1 MGYRKLTSEQARV
14 VVNAQALFTQYEA
27 HRIDSGKV
35 AGSMHWK
42 TINGTQYL
50 YRAFSHGRN
59 TSLGRRCSST
69 EALMLRFK
77 SQQQEYK
84 ERDAQLR
91 EQISIHAGYI
101 RVNGLN
107 RFPVTG
113 ARVIR
118 ALQKQN
124 IPYRLIGTN
133 ALYAYEARASSVI
146 MPEHLATN
154 DVDILMDARQG
165 IRIAANLKRRTL
177 LDVVKDSDKSF
188 RRVSASEHEFSA
200 ANNNGYRVDFVTQGG
215 HQLKP
220 NEFDAILEQG
230 DLMPVAID
238 SLKWHVAAPNFEA
251 ITFDDRGMPLR
262 LRTVDPRAFVLH
274 KWFVSQ
280 QPDRNSLKR
289 NRDEDQAR
297 LIATLI
303 RREMTDLSPSKAIQK
318 IFPNFV
324 SRQATDAMDDFD
336 L

>member
-1 MGYRKLTSEQARV
+1 M
-14 VVNAQALFTQYEA
+14 
-27 HRIDSGKV
+27 
-35 AGSMHWK
+35 
-42 TINGTQYL
+42 
-50 YRAFSHGRN
+50 
-59 TSLGRRCSST
+59 
-69 EALMLRFK
+69 
-77 SQQQEYK
+77 
-84 ERDAQLR
+84 
-91 EQISIHAGYI
+91 
-101 RVNGLN
+101 
-107 RFPVTG
+107 
-113 ARVIR
+113 
-118 ALQKQN
+118 
-124 IPYRLIGTN
+124 
-133 ALYAYEARASSVI
+133 
-146 MPEHLATN
+146 
-154 DVDILMDARQG
+154 
-165 IRIAANLKRRTL
+165 